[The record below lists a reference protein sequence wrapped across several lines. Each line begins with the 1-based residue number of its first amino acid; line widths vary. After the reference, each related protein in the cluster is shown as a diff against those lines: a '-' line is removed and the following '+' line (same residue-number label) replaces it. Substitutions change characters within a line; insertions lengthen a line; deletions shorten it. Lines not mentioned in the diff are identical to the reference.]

1 MRLLVTRHDLQARDT
16 KALGPIRTREIEEVQ
31 FAGADSSRRGNS
43 NGREIDPVM
52 HRNGARR
59 RLRAPEDVRGK
70 AGPACR
76 PAGGGCPSAGVS
88 ARVRRCRAC
97 EAPGE
102 PGPHHHHDF
111 VGRGRGRLCRGGGLA
126 PRWAPGQG
134 PRVPAQGAAIR
145 SQPAGGA
152 GDAQPQHARRR
163 GDAEGRRGGAGEPVA
178 ARGGA
183 DGNRSD
189 RCRQA
194 RRLREGPRVGTEAA
208 FARAA
213 RLARARLR
221 GRYRL
226 LLRAPRGGGGEPPA
240 RGGFPEPEGDRAVV
254 DPRRHR
260 GGAGQEG
267 RGDRKSTRLNSSH
280 SQISYAVF
288 CLKKKNKTFT
298 RQAIIDAVLG
308 HISDDRLVLLTNLA
322 CNHLSMLSAA
332 DLTYILFFFF
342 NDTATTEI
350 YTLSLHDALPI

>member
-76 PAGGGCPSAGVS
+76 PACGGCSSAGVS

-163 GDAEGRRGGAGEPVA
+163 GDAEGRRGGAGEHVA

-213 RLARARLR
+213 RLARSAAALPTPDAKPLAALANVEFYRSHFAKGRESVAKARSLSTDESE
-221 GRYRL
+221 RL
-226 LLRAPRGGGGEPPA
+226 GLAEFTIFTHVAEGKYDAALQAASVLESEARAAKNPNMVVIA
-240 RGGFPEPEGDRAVV
+240 AMDRAFAAALVGKHAEGQKYASEAWARSQSEALSGIGRK
-254 DPRRHR
+254 DLQR
-260 GGAGQEG
+260 G
-267 RGDRKSTRLNSSH
+267 S
-280 SQISYAVF
+280 
-288 CLKKKNKTFT
+288 
-298 RQAIIDAVLG
+298 
-308 HISDDRLVLLTNLA
+308 
-322 CNHLSMLSAA
+322 
-332 DLTYILFFFF
+332 
-342 NDTATTEI
+342 
-350 YTLSLHDALPI
+350 